1 MKFRNVFSTLLTS
14 PVALFRKIKKITLNS
29 FVGGLIFGAIF
40 SLIVNVITVQFQEMI
55 TKQKYLESLE
65 REIVSHLVR
74 SSVIIEDIEE
84 SQTSDDAT
92 PLVLAWR
99 YDTAVWD
106 STDILGYI
114 YDLESSTQAEITAH
128 YSFRVSDINRTLD
141 YIEDSMNQLEFD
153 SINCY
158 LQQKPDAECEIL
170 DEAHYQAAELFEGYT
185 LQIAERMHTSA
196 ENLLADFH
204 PTQDRL
210 DNWMLRMLMGEEATH
225 ITNVKQEY

>member
-1 MKFRNVFSTLLTS
+1 MKAKQVFSTILSS
-14 PVALFRKIKKITLNS
+14 PVVLFRRFKKIKLDS
-29 FVGGLIFGAIF
+29 FVGGLVFGAIF

-74 SSVIIEDIEE
+74 SSVIKEDIEE
-84 SQTSDDAT
+84 SQASDDSD

-114 YDLESSTQAEITAH
+114 YDLESSKQAEITAH

-153 SINCY
+153 AITCY
-158 LQQKPDAECEIL
+158 LQQRPDEECAIL
-170 DEAHYQAAELFEGYT
+170 DDAHYEAAQLFEGYT
-185 LQIAERMHTSA
+185 LQIADRMHTSA
-196 ENLLADFH
+196 QDLLEDFH

-210 DNWMLRMLMGEEATH
+210 DNWVLRILMGDEVTY